1 MQLKLEDFENIPSEL
16 LETVSENDFFQTLNS
31 GQDAQQKAQAPKNPA
46 PEVKEENFFSQ
57 SQNFEMPGEAAEP
70 GKTNVKAD
78 EIISGELATELLN
91 KILPVLLSLGVERFL
106 NIKAPKKNFELTASE
121 KSTISPILDKC
132 LSTLNISFENPFIAL
147 GLSLSFVYGSKI
159 IDVANNP
166 ELAKTVKQSA
176 AKVTNASNPAPTGK
190 AGTTRKP
197 GETRGRKPKNVNLDI
212 GV

>member
-31 GQDAQQKAQAPKNPA
+31 GQDAQQKAQAPENPA
-46 PEVKEENFFSQ
+46 PKVKEDNFFN
-57 SQNFEMPGEAAEP
+57 QNQPFDMPGEGQEP

-121 KSTISPILDKC
+121 KSTISPILEKC
-132 LSTLNISFENPFIAL
+132 LSNLNISFENPFIAL

-166 ELAKTVKQSA
+166 DLAKTVKQSA
-176 AKVTNASNPAPTGK
+176 AKVTNASNPAPTSK

-197 GETRGRKPKNVNLDI
+197 GETRGRKPKAVNLDI